1 MTASDAPIIVAG
13 AGPVGTCLA
22 IDAAMRGVPV
32 IVIEMRDAGDP
43 PDAKCNT
50 VAARTM
56 ETFRR
61 FGVAGDVRAA
71 GLPDDYPTDTV
82 YAASLA
88 GPEITRIRMP
98 SRNERSQPGFADSA
112 WLSPESMVRVSQL
125 YLEPVLRKK
134 LLAMP
139 NVRFMPRTE
148 LLSYEQDASGVSVHV
163 RSDDNG
169 EQTLRAEYLVGCDGG
184 RSPVRKQMG
193 VKLAGDAEIA
203 RTRTAL
209 IRSSAVKSLFGNRRL
224 AWMSWIISDRVRGNV
239 VAINGEDLWL
249 VHRSLPR
256 GEKDFDRLDADQSIR
271 DALGVGRD
279 FPFEIIK
286 NEDWIGRRLVAEQF
300 RDKRVFIAGDAAHLW
315 VPFAGYGMNAG
326 IADAVNLSWLLSSVI
341 KGWAAPTIIDAYE
354 AERLPITDQVSRYAM
369 SKMEENIAAV
379 GRGAPPK
386 ALRSRGPVGWLMRR
400 VLGRKL
406 FDINLP
412 QMSPEGLNYGYY
424 YMNSPIIC
432 ADGETPPDYDMG
444 SLTPSTAPGCRLPH
458 FYHQD
463 SSILDLLGPDYT
475 LLKFKP
481 SVDTGSLEAA
491 AQKLGVPLKVLEV
504 ERPPLAAFRHALI
517 LVRSDQHVVWRSDD
531 LPYDPQDLF
540 RKLRGEGGVHGRAA
554 A

>member
-1 MTASDAPIIVAG
+1 
-13 AGPVGTCLA
+13 
-22 IDAAMRGVPV
+22 
-32 IVIEMRDAGDP
+32 
-43 PDAKCNT
+43 
-50 VAARTM
+50 
-56 ETFRR
+56 
-61 FGVAGDVRAA
+61 
-71 GLPDDYPTDTV
+71 
-82 YAASLA
+82 
-88 GPEITRIRMP
+88 
-98 SRNERSQPGFADSA
+98 
-112 WLSPESMVRVSQL
+112 
-125 YLEPVLRKK
+125 
-134 LLAMP
+134 
-139 NVRFMPRTE
+139 
-148 LLSYEQDASGVSVHV
+148 
-163 RSDDNG
+163 
-169 EQTLRAEYLVGCDGG
+169 
-184 RSPVRKQMG
+184 
-193 VKLAGDAEIA
+193 
-203 RTRTAL
+203 
-209 IRSSAVKSLFGNRRL
+209 
-224 AWMSWIISDRVRGNV
+224 MSWIISDRVRGNV